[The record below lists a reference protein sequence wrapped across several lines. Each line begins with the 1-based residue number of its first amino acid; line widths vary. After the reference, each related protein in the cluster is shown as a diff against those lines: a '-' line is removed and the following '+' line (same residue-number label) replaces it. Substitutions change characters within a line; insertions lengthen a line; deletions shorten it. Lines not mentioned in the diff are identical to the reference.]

1 MLKIT
6 YTTVVNENYR
16 PYLDLL
22 IKSHQMF
29 SRIDL
34 TVYTVNFE
42 IKNNKYSNVKFIQ
55 LVDENLQEFDITGKN
70 KYIKNEYEKHKY
82 TTLLKSKVLKKFSD
96 LYDYYFFI
104 DADGLLT
111 KNSDTLVINTI
122 NEFGFCKFPISVKY
136 SHQYSTTH
144 KYSENVFDESGAF
157 NPKSLGYYPLIELYN
172 TEFSEIDYL
181 TTYCVYYT
189 KECIDFLNEV
199 EEICFDDTV
208 IKDYDK
214 YLPLGD
220 ETVFNY
226 LYSKYNFNKFI
237 SAYLCFNV
245 NPWLEISEVKNNIKL
260 LNNFIS
266 FIHTKRYYLDLQD
279 EKNFNNLKFNDYEQ
293 IFEILQEKE
302 SLDSKINIISFEK
315 QPELDIVNFNLNG
328 DFNSSFNLRI
338 VSLFRP
344 NEEYSFTMHLQNNV
358 NFFIGKKNNGWVK
371 DLHLLITYF
380 NGNDNII
387 KDCIKI
393 N

>member
-1 MLKIT
+1 MLKIS
-6 YTTVVNENYR
+6 YTTIVNEHFE
-16 PYLDLL
+16 PYLQQL

-42 IKNNKYSNVKFIQ
+42 IKNNEYSNVNFIK
-55 LVDENLQEFDITGKN
+55 LIDKNLQEFDETGTN

-111 KNSDTLVINTI
+111 KNSDTLVLNTI

-136 SHQYSTTH
+136 FYQYSTTH
-144 KYSENVFDESGAF
+144 KYNENYFDDMGVF
-157 NPKSLGYYPLIELYN
+157 NPKALSYYPLIELYQ
-172 TEFSEIDYL
+172 TEFSQIEYL

-189 KECIDFLNEV
+189 KECIDFLDEV
-199 EEICFDDTV
+199 EQICFDDNV
-208 IKDYDK
+208 IKDYDR

-226 LYSKYNFNKFI
+226 LYSKYNFSKFI
-237 SAYLCFNV
+237 SAYLCFDV
-245 NPWLEISEVKNNIKL
+245 NPWLEISEVVNNLKL
-260 LNNFIS
+260 LSNFIS
-266 FIHTKRYYLDLQD
+266 FIHTKRYNSDLQD
-279 EKNFNNLKFNDYEQ
+279 NKKINDIKINDYEQ
-293 IFEILQEKE
+293 IFEVLQEIE
-302 SLDSKINIISFEK
+302 SLESKINVISFEK
-315 QPELDIVNFNLNG
+315 QPELDIIKFNLNG
-328 DFNSSFNLRI
+328 DYNSNFNLKI

-344 NEEYSFTMHLQNNV
+344 NEEYSFNMYLQDNV
-358 NFFIGKKNNGWVK
+358 NFFIAKKNNGWVR
-371 DLHLLITYF
+371 DLHLITAHFKGY
-380 NGNDNII
+380 GNII

>member
-1 MLKIT
+1 MLKIS
-6 YTTVVNENYR
+6 YTTIVNRDFEY
-16 PYLDLL
+16 YLHQL

-34 TVYTVNFE
+34 TVYTINFE
-42 IKNNKYSNVKFIQ
+42 IKNNEYKNVNFVTFI
-55 LVDENLQEFDITGKN
+55 DENLQEFEDTGKN

-82 TTLLKSKVLKKFSD
+82 TTLLKSKVLKNFSD

-111 KNSDTLVINTI
+111 KNSDTLVINSI

-136 SHQYSTTH
+136 FYQYSTTH
-144 KYSENVFDESGAF
+144 KYKEKVFYESGIF
-157 NPKSLGYYPLIELYN
+157 NPKSLGYYPLIELYGTDFN
-172 TEFSEIDYL
+172 QIDYL

-189 KECIDFLNEV
+189 KECIDFLDEV
-199 EEICFDDTV
+199 EKICFDENV

-226 LYSKYNFNKFI
+226 LYSKYNFNNFI
-237 SAYLCFNV
+237 SSYLCFDI
-245 NPWLEISEVKNNIKL
+245 NPEVDMMVVKNNLKL

-266 FIHTKRYYLDLQD
+266 FIHTKRYVPNL
-279 EKNFNNLKFNDYEQ
+279 EHIKKFNNLKIEDYNQ
-293 IFEILQEKE
+293 IFEVLQEKE
-302 SLDSKINIISFEK
+302 EINSNINVTSFNTTNG
-315 QPELDIVNFNLNG
+315 LDIINFNLNG
-328 DFNSSFNLRI
+328 DYNSNYNLKV

-344 NEEYSFTMHLQNNV
+344 NEEYSFNIDLHDNV
-358 NFFIGKKNNGWVK
+358 NYFVGKKSDVWIK

-380 NGNDNII
+380 NGYANII
-387 KDCIKI
+387 KDCVKI
-393 N
+393 T

>member
-1 MLKIT
+1 MLKIS
-6 YTTVVNENYR
+6 YTTIVNEHFE
-16 PYLDLL
+16 PYLQQL

-42 IKNNKYSNVKFIQ
+42 IKNNEYSNVNFIK
-55 LVDENLQEFDITGKN
+55 LIDENLQEFDETGTN

-111 KNSDTLVINTI
+111 KNSDTLVLNTI
-122 NEFGFCKFPISVKY
+122 NEFVFCKFPISVKY
-136 SHQYSTTH
+136 FYQYSTTH
-144 KYSENVFDESGAF
+144 KYNENYFDNMGVF
-157 NPKSLGYYPLIELYN
+157 NPKALAYYPLIELYQ
-172 TEFSEIDYL
+172 TEFSQIEYL

-189 KECIDFLNEV
+189 KECVDFLDEV
-199 EEICFDDTV
+199 EQICFDDNV
-208 IKDYDK
+208 IKDYDR

-226 LYSKYNFNKFI
+226 LYSKYNFSKFI
-237 SAYLCFNV
+237 SSYLCFDV
-245 NPWLEISEVKNNIKL
+245 NPWLEISEVINNLKL

-266 FIHTKRYYLDLQD
+266 FIHTKRYNPDLQD
-279 EKNFNNLKFNDYEQ
+279 NKKINDIKINDYEQ
-293 IFEILQEKE
+293 IFEVLQEIE
-302 SLDSKINIISFEK
+302 SLESKINVMSFEK
-315 QPELDIVNFNLNG
+315 QPELDIIKFNLNG
-328 DFNSSFNLRI
+328 DYDSNFNLKI

-344 NEEYSFTMHLQNNV
+344 NEEYSFNMHLQDNV
-358 NFFIGKKNNGWVK
+358 NFFIAKKNNGWVR
-371 DLHLLITYF
+371 DLHLITAHFKGY
-380 NGNDNII
+380 GNII
-387 KDCIKI
+387 KDCVKI

>member
-16 PYLDLL
+16 PYLDFL

-42 IKNNKYSNVKFIQ
+42 IKNNNYSNVNFIQ
-55 LVDENLQEFDITGKN
+55 LVDENLQEFDTTGKN
-70 KYIKNEYEKHKY
+70 KYIKSEYEKHKY

-111 KNSDTLVINTI
+111 KNSDTLVINAI

-136 SHQYSTTH
+136 FHQYSTTH
-144 KYSENVFDESGAF
+144 KYNENVFDESGAF

-199 EEICFDDTV
+199 EEICFDDNV
-208 IKDYDK
+208 INNYDK

-237 SAYLCFNV
+237 SSYLCFNV
-245 NPWLEISEVKNNIKL
+245 NPWLEISEVKNNLKL

-266 FIHTKRYYLDLQD
+266 FIHTKRYYLDSQD
-279 EKNFNNLKFNDYEQ
+279 EKNFNNLKFNDYEE
-293 IFEILQEKE
+293 IFEVLQEKE
-302 SLDSKINIISFEK
+302 SLDSKINITSFKK
-315 QPELDIVNFNLNG
+315 QPKLDIINFNLNG
-328 DFNSSFNLRI
+328 DFNSNFNLRI

-344 NEEYSFTMHLQNNV
+344 NEEYSFNINLQDNINYFV
-358 NFFIGKKNNGWVK
+358 GKKSDVWIK

-380 NGNDNII
+380 NGYNNII
-387 KDCIKI
+387 KDCVKI
-393 N
+393 T

>member
-1 MLKIT
+1 MLKIS
-6 YTTVVNENYR
+6 YTTIVNRDFE
-16 PYLDLL
+16 PYLEQL

-34 TVYTVNFE
+34 TVYTINFE
-42 IKNNKYSNVKFIQ
+42 INNDDYRNVKFIQ
-55 LVDENLQEFDITGKN
+55 FVDENLQEFDETGEN

-82 TTLLKSKVLKKFSD
+82 TTLLKTKVLKNFSD

-111 KNSDTLVINTI
+111 KNSDTLVINSI

-136 SHQYSTTH
+136 FYQYSTTH
-144 KYSENVFDESGAF
+144 KYKENVFDELGVF
-157 NPKSLGYYPLIELYN
+157 NPKSLGYYPLIELYG

-189 KECIDFLNEV
+189 KECIEFLNEV
-199 EEICFDDTV
+199 EKICFDENV
-208 IKDYDK
+208 IKDYDR

-226 LYSKYNFNKFI
+226 LYSKYNFTKFI
-237 SAYLCFNV
+237 SSYLCFDI
-245 NPWLEISEVKNNIKL
+245 NPEVKITEVKNNLSL

-266 FIHTKRYYLDLQD
+266 FIHTKRYVPNL
-279 EKNFNNLKFNDYEQ
+279 EHVKKFNNLKIEDYHQ
-293 IFEILQEKE
+293 IFKVLQEKE
-302 SLDSKINIISFEK
+302 EINSKINITSFDIGND
-315 QPELDIVNFNLNG
+315 LDIINFNLNG
-328 DFNSSFNLRI
+328 EYNSNFNLKV

-344 NEEYSFTMHLQNNV
+344 NEEYSFNMNLQDNINYFV
-358 NFFIGKKNNGWVK
+358 GKRSDVWIK

-380 NGNDNII
+380 NGYANII
-387 KDCIKI
+387 KDCVKI
-393 N
+393 T

>member
-1 MLKIT
+1 MLKIS
-6 YTTVVNENYR
+6 YTTIVNEHFE
-16 PYLDLL
+16 PYLQQL

-42 IKNNKYSNVKFIQ
+42 IKNNEYSNVNFIKF
-55 LVDENLQEFDITGKN
+55 VDENLQEFDEKGKN

-111 KNSDTLVINTI
+111 KNSDTLVINSI

-136 SHQYSTTH
+136 FYQYSTTH
-144 KYSENVFDESGAF
+144 KYKEKVFYESGIF
-157 NPKSLGYYPLIELYN
+157 NPKSLGYYPLIELYGTDFN
-172 TEFSEIDYL
+172 QIDYL

-189 KECIDFLNEV
+189 KECIDFLDEV
-199 EEICFDDTV
+199 EKICFDENV

-226 LYSKYNFNKFI
+226 LYSKYNFNHFI
-237 SAYLCFNV
+237 SSYLCFDI
-245 NPWLEISEVKNNIKL
+245 NPEVDIMVVKNNLRL

-266 FIHTKRYYLDLQD
+266 FIHTKRYVPNL
-279 EKNFNNLKFNDYEQ
+279 EHVKKFNNLKIEDYNQ
-293 IFEILQEKE
+293 IFEVLQEKE
-302 SLDSKINIISFEK
+302 KINSNINVTSFNTTNG
-315 QPELDIVNFNLNG
+315 LDIINFNLNG
-328 DFNSSFNLRI
+328 DYNSNFNLKV

-344 NEEYSFTMHLQNNV
+344 NEEYSFNIDLHDNV
-358 NFFIGKKNNGWVK
+358 NYFVGKKSDVWIK

-380 NGNDNII
+380 NGYANII
-387 KDCIKI
+387 KDCVKLT
-393 N
+393 

>member
-1 MLKIT
+1 MLKIS
-6 YTTVVNENYR
+6 YTTIVNEHFE
-16 PYLDLL
+16 PYLQQL

-42 IKNNKYSNVKFIQ
+42 IKNNEYSNVNFIK
-55 LVDENLQEFDITGKN
+55 LIDENLQEFDETGTN

-111 KNSDTLVINTI
+111 KNSDTLVLNTI

-136 SHQYSTTH
+136 FYQYSTTH
-144 KYSENVFDESGAF
+144 KYNENYFDNMGVF
-157 NPKSLGYYPLIELYN
+157 NPKALAYYPLIELYQ
-172 TEFSEIDYL
+172 TEFSQIEYL

-189 KECIDFLNEV
+189 KECVDFLDEV
-199 EEICFDDTV
+199 EQICFDDNV
-208 IKDYDK
+208 IKDYDR

-226 LYSKYNFNKFI
+226 LYSKYNFSKII
-237 SAYLCFNV
+237 SSYLCFDV
-245 NPWLEISEVKNNIKL
+245 NPWLEISEVINNLKL

-266 FIHTKRYYLDLQD
+266 FIHTKRYNPDLQD
-279 EKNFNNLKFNDYEQ
+279 NKKINDIKINDYEQ
-293 IFEILQEKE
+293 IFEVLQEIE
-302 SLDSKINIISFEK
+302 SLESKINVMSFEK
-315 QPELDIVNFNLNG
+315 QPELDIIKFNLNG
-328 DFNSSFNLRI
+328 DYDSNFNLKI

-344 NEEYSFTMHLQNNV
+344 NEEYSFNMHLQDNV
-358 NFFIGKKNNGWVK
+358 NFFIAKKNNGWVR
-371 DLHLLITYF
+371 DLHLITAHFKGY
-380 NGNDNII
+380 GNII
-387 KDCIKI
+387 KDCVKI

>member
-1 MLKIT
+1 MLKIS
-6 YTTVVNENYR
+6 YTTIVNRDFE
-16 PYLDLL
+16 PYLEQL

-34 TVYTVNFE
+34 TVYTINFDYE
-42 IKNNKYSNVKFIQ
+42 SKEYKNINFIQ
-55 LVDENLQEFDITGKN
+55 LVDENLQEFDKTGKN
-70 KYIKNEYEKHKY
+70 KYIKNTYEKHKY
-82 TTLLKSKVLKKFSD
+82 TTLLKPKILKKFSD

-104 DADGLLT
+104 DVDGLLT

-144 KYSENVFDESGAF
+144 KYKENVFVESGDF
-157 NPKSLGYYPLIELYN
+157 NPKSLGYYPLIELYK
-172 TEFSEIDYL
+172 TEFSQIDYL

-189 KECIDFLNEV
+189 KECIDFLDEA
-199 EEICFDDTV
+199 EEICFDDNV

-226 LYSKYNFNKFI
+226 LYSKYNFSRFI
-237 SAYLCFNV
+237 SAYLCFNI
-245 NPWLEISEVKNNIKL
+245 NPGLEISEAVNNLKL
-260 LNNFIS
+260 LNNFVS
-266 FIHTKRYYLDLQD
+266 FVHTKRYNLDSVD
-279 EKNFNNLKFNDYEQ
+279 GKKFNDLKFNDYDQ
-293 IFEILQEKE
+293 IFEALQEKE
-302 SLDSKINIISFEK
+302 SLESKINIASFEK

-328 DFNSSFNLRI
+328 DFNSFFNLRI

-344 NEEYSFTMHLQNNV
+344 NEEYSFGMHLQDNV
-358 NFFIGKKNNGWVK
+358 NFFIGKKTDVWVR

-387 KDCIKI
+387 KDCVKI
-393 N
+393 S

>member
-42 IKNNKYSNVKFIQ
+42 IKNNKYSNVNFIQ
-55 LVDENLQEFDITGKN
+55 LVDENLLEFDNTGKN

-82 TTLLKSKVLKKFSD
+82 TTLLKSKVLKKFLD

-122 NEFGFCKFPISVKY
+122 NEFGFCKFPVSVKY
-136 SHQYSTTH
+136 FYQYSTTH
-144 KYSENVFDESGAF
+144 KYNENVFNESGVF

-189 KECIDFLNEV
+189 KECVDFLNEV

-237 SAYLCFNV
+237 SSYLCFNV
-245 NPWLEISEVKNNIKL
+245 NPWLEISKVKNNLKL

-266 FIHTKRYYLDLQD
+266 FIHTKRYHLDLQD
-279 EKNFNNLKFNDYEQ
+279 EKNFNNLKFNDYEE
-293 IFEILQEKE
+293 IFEVLQEKE
-302 SLDSKINIISFEK
+302 SLDSKINITSFKK
-315 QPELDIVNFNLNG
+315 QAGLDIVNFNLNG
-328 DFNSSFNLRI
+328 DFNSDFNLRI
-338 VSLFRP
+338 ISLFRP
-344 NEEYSFTMHLQNNV
+344 NEEYSFNINLQDNINYFV
-358 NFFIGKKNNGWVK
+358 GKKSDVWIK

-380 NGNDNII
+380 NGYANII
-387 KDCIKI
+387 KDCVKLT
-393 N
+393 

>member
-1 MLKIT
+1 MLKIS
-6 YTTVVNENYR
+6 YTTIVNEHFE
-16 PYLDLL
+16 PYLQQL

-42 IKNNKYSNVKFIQ
+42 IKNNEYNNVNFIK
-55 LVDENLQEFDITGKN
+55 LIDENLQEFDETGTN

-111 KNSDTLVINTI
+111 KNSDTLVLNTI

-136 SHQYSTTH
+136 FYQYSTTH
-144 KYSENVFDESGAF
+144 KYNENYFDDMGVF
-157 NPKSLGYYPLIELYN
+157 NPKALAYYPLIELYQI
-172 TEFSEIDYL
+172 EFSQIEYL

-189 KECIDFLNEV
+189 KECVDFLDEV
-199 EEICFDDTV
+199 EQICFDDNV
-208 IKDYDK
+208 IKDYDR

-226 LYSKYNFNKFI
+226 LYSKYNFSKFI
-237 SAYLCFNV
+237 SSYLCFDV
-245 NPWLEISEVKNNIKL
+245 NPWLEISEVIHNLKL

-266 FIHTKRYYLDLQD
+266 FIHTKRYNPDLQD
-279 EKNFNNLKFNDYEQ
+279 NKKINDIKINDYEQ
-293 IFEILQEKE
+293 IFEVLQEIE
-302 SLDSKINIISFEK
+302 SLESKINVISFEK
-315 QPELDIVNFNLNG
+315 QPELDIIKFNLNG
-328 DFNSSFNLRI
+328 DYDSNFNLKI
-338 VSLFRP
+338 VSLFCP
-344 NEEYSFTMHLQNNV
+344 NEEYSFNMHLQDNV
-358 NFFIGKKNNGWVK
+358 NFFITKKNNGWVR
-371 DLHLLITYF
+371 DLHLITAHFKGY
-380 NGNDNII
+380 GNII
-387 KDCIKI
+387 KDCVKI

>member
-55 LVDENLQEFDITGKN
+55 LVYENLQEFDITGKN

-136 SHQYSTTH
+136 FYQYSTTH
-144 KYSENVFDESGAF
+144 KYNENVFDESGVF

-245 NPWLEISEVKNNIKL
+245 NPWLEISAVKNNLKL

-266 FIHTKRYYLDLQD
+266 FIHTKRYHLDLQD
-279 EKNFNNLKFNDYEQ
+279 EKNFNNLKFNDYEE

>member
-1 MLKIT
+1 MLKIS
-6 YTTVVNENYR
+6 YTTIVNEQFE
-16 PYLDLL
+16 PYLQQL

-42 IKNNKYSNVKFIQ
+42 IKNNEYSNVNFIK
-55 LVDENLQEFDITGKN
+55 LIDENLQEFDEKGEN

-136 SHQYSTTH
+136 FHQYSTTH
-144 KYSENVFDESGAF
+144 KYNENYFNDIGAF
-157 NPKSLGYYPLIELYN
+157 NPKALGYYPLIELYK
-172 TEFSEIDYL
+172 TEFSQIDYL

-189 KECIDFLNEV
+189 KECIDFLDEV
-199 EEICFDDTV
+199 EKICFDGSV

-226 LYSKYNFNKFI
+226 LYSKYNFSKFI
-237 SAYLCFNV
+237 SAYLCFNI

-260 LNNFIS
+260 SNNFIS
-266 FIHTKRYYLDLQD
+266 FIHTKRYNLDLQD
-279 EKNFNNLKFNDYEQ
+279 EKKFNNLKINDYDQ
-293 IFEILQEKE
+293 IFEVLQEKE
-302 SLDSKINIISFEK
+302 SPESKINIASFEK
-315 QPELDIVNFNLNG
+315 HPGLDMVKFNLDS
-328 DFNSSFNLRI
+328 DFNSNFNLRI

-344 NEEYSFTMHLQNNV
+344 NEEYFFNMDLYNNV
-358 NFFIGKKNNGWVK
+358 NYYVCKKSDVLIK

-380 NGNDNII
+380 KGYNNII
-387 KDCIKI
+387 KDCVKI
-393 N
+393 S

>member
-1 MLKIT
+1 MLKIS
-6 YTTVVNENYR
+6 YTTIVNEHFE
-16 PYLDLL
+16 PYLQQL

-42 IKNNKYSNVKFIQ
+42 IKNNEYSNVNFIK
-55 LVDENLQEFDITGKN
+55 LIDENLQEFDETGTN

-111 KNSDTLVINTI
+111 KNSDTLVLNTI

-136 SHQYSTTH
+136 FYQYSTTH
-144 KYSENVFDESGAF
+144 KYNENYFDNMGVF
-157 NPKSLGYYPLIELYN
+157 NPKALAYYPLIELYQ
-172 TEFSEIDYL
+172 TEFSQIEYL

-189 KECIDFLNEV
+189 KECVDFLDEV
-199 EEICFDDTV
+199 EQICFDDNV
-208 IKDYDK
+208 IKDYDR

-226 LYSKYNFNKFI
+226 LYSKYNFSKFI
-237 SAYLCFNV
+237 SSYLCFDV
-245 NPWLEISEVKNNIKL
+245 NPWLEISEVINNLKL

-266 FIHTKRYYLDLQD
+266 FIHTKRYNPDLQD
-279 EKNFNNLKFNDYEQ
+279 NKKINDIKINDYEQ
-293 IFEILQEKE
+293 IFEVLQEIE
-302 SLDSKINIISFEK
+302 SLESKINVMSFEK
-315 QPELDIVNFNLNG
+315 QPELDIIKFNLNG
-328 DFNSSFNLRI
+328 DYDSNFNLKI

-344 NEEYSFTMHLQNNV
+344 NEEYSFNMHLQDNV
-358 NFFIGKKNNGWVK
+358 NFFIAKKNNGWVR
-371 DLHLLITYF
+371 DLHLITAHFKGY
-380 NGNDNII
+380 GNII
-387 KDCIKI
+387 KDCVKI

>member
-1 MLKIT
+1 MLRVT
-6 YTTVVNENYR
+6 YTTIVNKDYE
-16 PYLDLL
+16 PYLEQL

-34 TVYTVNFE
+34 TVYTINFE
-42 IKNNKYSNVKFIQ
+42 IDNDTYTNINFVKLI
-55 LVDENLQEFDITGKN
+55 DENLLEFDDTGKN

-82 TTLLKSKVLKKFSD
+82 TTLLKSKVLKKFSET
-96 LYDYYFFI
+96 YDYYFFI

-111 KNSDTLVINTI
+111 KNSDTLVINSI

-136 SHQYSTTH
+136 FHQYSSTH
-144 KYSENVFDESGAF
+144 KYSEKVYDELGNF
-157 NPKSLGYYPLIELYN
+157 NRKSLSYHPLIELYKTN
-172 TEFSEIDYL
+172 FNQIDYL

-189 KECIDFLNEV
+189 RDCVDFLNEV
-199 EEICFDDTV
+199 EKICFDETV

-226 LYSKYNFNKFI
+226 LYSKYNFNKYI
-237 SAYLCFNV
+237 SAYLCFNIH
-245 NPWLEISEVKNNIKL
+245 PYMKISDVRNNLKL

-266 FIHTKRYYLDLQD
+266 FIHTKRNGND
-279 EKNFNNLKFNDYEQ
+279 KKFNTLEIKDYDS
-293 IFEILQEKE
+293 IFDILKE
-302 SLDSKINIISFEK
+302 TKSYESKINITLFDK
-315 QPELDIVNFNLNG
+315 RDGLDIIEFNLNENY
-328 DFNSSFNLRI
+328 NSNFYIRV

-344 NEEYSFTMHLQNNV
+344 NEECVFIMDLYDNV
-358 NFFIGKKNNGWVK
+358 NYFIGKKTDVWIK
-371 DLHLLITYF
+371 DLHLIITYF
-380 NGNDNII
+380 DGYNNII

>member
-1 MLKIT
+1 MLKIS
-6 YTTVVNENYR
+6 YTTIVNRDFE
-16 PYLDLL
+16 PYLEQL

-34 TVYTVNFE
+34 TVYTINFE
-42 IKNNKYSNVKFIQ
+42 IQNDKYNNVNFVTFI
-55 LVDENLQEFDITGKN
+55 DENLQEFDDTGKN

-96 LYDYYFFI
+96 SYDYYFFI
-104 DADGLLT
+104 DADGILT

-122 NEFGFCKFPISVKY
+122 NEFGVCKFPISVKY
-136 SHQYSTTH
+136 FYQYSTTH
-144 KYSENVFDESGAF
+144 KYRQNVFDESGVF

-172 TEFSEIDYL
+172 TEFNHIDYL

-189 KECIDFLNEV
+189 KECVDFLDEV
-199 EEICFDDTV
+199 EKICFDENV

-237 SAYLCFNV
+237 SSYLCFDI
-245 NPWLEISEVKNNIKL
+245 NPEVDIIDVKNNLKL

-266 FIHTKRYYLDLQD
+266 FIHTKRYVPNSEY
-279 EKNFNNLKFNDYEQ
+279 EKKFNNLKIEDYNQ
-293 IFEILQEKE
+293 IFEVLRQKE
-302 SLDSKINIISFEK
+302 EINSKINITSLDTNND
-315 QPELDIVNFNLNG
+315 LDILNFNLN
-328 DFNSSFNLRI
+328 DDYNSNFNLKV

-344 NEEYSFTMHLQNNV
+344 NEEYSFNMNLQ
-358 NFFIGKKNNGWVK
+358 
-371 DLHLLITYF
+371 
-380 NGNDNII
+380 DNIF
-387 KDCIKI
+387 K
-393 N
+393 

>member
-1 MLKIT
+1 MLKIS
-6 YTTVVNENYR
+6 YTTIVNRDFEH
-16 PYLDLL
+16 YLHQL

-34 TVYTVNFE
+34 TVYTINFE
-42 IKNNKYSNVKFIQ
+42 IKNDEYKNVNFVTFI
-55 LVDENLQEFDITGKN
+55 DENLQEFDDTGKN

-82 TTLLKSKVLKKFSD
+82 TTLLKSKVLKNFSD

-111 KNSDTLVINTI
+111 KNSDTLVINSI

-136 SHQYSTTH
+136 FYQYSTTH
-144 KYSENVFDESGAF
+144 KYKEKVFYESGIF
-157 NPKSLGYYPLIELYN
+157 NPKSLGYYPLIELYGTDFN
-172 TEFSEIDYL
+172 QIDYL

-189 KECIDFLNEV
+189 KECIDFLDEV
-199 EEICFDDTV
+199 EKICFDENV

-226 LYSKYNFNKFI
+226 LYSKYNFNNFI
-237 SAYLCFNV
+237 SSYLCFDI
-245 NPWLEISEVKNNIKL
+245 NPEVDMMVVKNNLRL

-266 FIHTKRYYLDLQD
+266 FIHTKRYVPNL
-279 EKNFNNLKFNDYEQ
+279 EHVKKFNNLKIEDYNQ
-293 IFEILQEKE
+293 IFEVLQEKE
-302 SLDSKINIISFEK
+302 EINSNINITSFNTTNG
-315 QPELDIVNFNLNG
+315 LDIINFNLNG
-328 DFNSSFNLRI
+328 DYNSNFNLKV

-344 NEEYSFTMHLQNNV
+344 NEEYSFNIDLHDNV
-358 NFFIGKKNNGWVK
+358 NYFVGKKSDVWIK

-380 NGNDNII
+380 NGYANII
-387 KDCIKI
+387 KDCVKLT
-393 N
+393 

>member
-1 MLKIT
+1 MLKIS
-6 YTTVVNENYR
+6 YTTIVNRDFE
-16 PYLDLL
+16 PYLEQL

-34 TVYTVNFE
+34 TVYTINFE
-42 IKNNKYSNVKFIQ
+42 IQNDKYNNVNFVTFI
-55 LVDENLQEFDITGKN
+55 DENLQEFDDTGKN

-96 LYDYYFFI
+96 SYDYYFFI
-104 DADGLLT
+104 DADGILT

-122 NEFGFCKFPISVKY
+122 NEFGLCKFPISVKY
-136 SHQYSTTH
+136 FYQYSTTH
-144 KYSENVFDESGAF
+144 KYRQNVFDESGVF

-172 TEFSEIDYL
+172 TEFNHIDYL

-189 KECIDFLNEV
+189 KECVDFLDEV
-199 EEICFDDTV
+199 EKICFDENV

-237 SAYLCFNV
+237 SSYLCFDI
-245 NPWLEISEVKNNIKL
+245 NPEVDIIDVKNNLKL

-266 FIHTKRYYLDLQD
+266 FIHTKRYVPNSEY
-279 EKNFNNLKFNDYEQ
+279 EKKFNNLKIEDYNQ
-293 IFEILQEKE
+293 IFEVLRQKE
-302 SLDSKINIISFEK
+302 EINSKINITSLDTNND
-315 QPELDIVNFNLNG
+315 LDILNFNLN
-328 DFNSSFNLRI
+328 DDYNSNFNLKV

-344 NEEYSFTMHLQNNV
+344 NEEYSFNMNLQDNV
-358 NFFIGKKNNGWVK
+358 NYFVGKNSDVWIK

-380 NGNDNII
+380 NGYANII
-387 KDCIKI
+387 KDCVKI
-393 N
+393 T

>member
-1 MLKIT
+1 MLKIS
-6 YTTVVNENYR
+6 YTTIVNRDFE
-16 PYLDLL
+16 PYLHQL

-34 TVYTVNFE
+34 TVYTINFE
-42 IKNNKYSNVKFIQ
+42 IKNEDYKNVNFVTFI
-55 LVDENLQEFDITGKN
+55 DNNLQEFDDTGKN

-82 TTLLKSKVLKKFSD
+82 TTLLKSKVLKNFSD

-111 KNSDTLVINTI
+111 KNSDTLVINSI

-136 SHQYSTTH
+136 FYQYSTTH
-144 KYSENVFDESGAF
+144 KYKEKVFYESGIF
-157 NPKSLGYYPLIELYN
+157 NPKSLGYYPLIELYETDFN
-172 TEFSEIDYL
+172 QIDYL

-189 KECIDFLNEV
+189 KECIDFLDEV
-199 EEICFDDTV
+199 EKICFDENV

-226 LYSKYNFNKFI
+226 LYSKYNFNNFI
-237 SAYLCFNV
+237 SSYLCFDI
-245 NPWLEISEVKNNIKL
+245 NPEVDMMVVKNNLKL

-266 FIHTKRYYLDLQD
+266 FIHTKRYVPNL
-279 EKNFNNLKFNDYEQ
+279 EHVKKFNNLKIEDYNQ
-293 IFEILQEKE
+293 IFEVLLEKE
-302 SLDSKINIISFEK
+302 KINSNINVTSLNTTNG
-315 QPELDIVNFNLNG
+315 LDIINFNLNG
-328 DFNSSFNLRI
+328 DYNSNFNLKV

-344 NEEYSFTMHLQNNV
+344 NEEYSFNIDLYDNV
-358 NFFIGKKNNGWVK
+358 NYFVGKKSDVWIK

-380 NGNDNII
+380 NGYANII
-387 KDCIKI
+387 KDCVKLT
-393 N
+393 

>member
-42 IKNNKYSNVKFIQ
+42 IKNNKYSNVNFIQ
-55 LVDENLQEFDITGKN
+55 LVDENLLEFDNTGKN

-82 TTLLKSKVLKKFSD
+82 TTLLKSKVLKKFLD

-122 NEFGFCKFPISVKY
+122 NEFGFCKFPVSVKY
-136 SHQYSTTH
+136 FYQYSTTH
-144 KYSENVFDESGAF
+144 KYNENVFNESGVF

-189 KECIDFLNEV
+189 KECVDFLNEV

-245 NPWLEISEVKNNIKL
+245 NPWLEISKVKNNLKL

-266 FIHTKRYYLDLQD
+266 FIHTKRYHLDLQD
-279 EKNFNNLKFNDYEQ
+279 EKNFNNLKFNDYEE
-293 IFEILQEKE
+293 IFEVLQEKE
-302 SLDSKINIISFEK
+302 SLDSKINITSFKK
-315 QPELDIVNFNLNG
+315 QAGLDIVNFNLNG
-328 DFNSSFNLRI
+328 DFNSDFNLRI
-338 VSLFRP
+338 ISLFRP
-344 NEEYSFTMHLQNNV
+344 NEEYSFNINLQDNINYFV
-358 NFFIGKKNNGWVK
+358 GKKSDVWIK

-380 NGNDNII
+380 NGYNNII
-387 KDCIKI
+387 KDCVKI
-393 N
+393 T

>member
-1 MLKIT
+1 MLKIS
-6 YTTVVNENYR
+6 YTTIVNRDFE
-16 PYLDLL
+16 PYLHQL

-34 TVYTVNFE
+34 TVYTINFE
-42 IKNNKYSNVKFIQ
+42 IKNEDYKNVNFVTFI
-55 LVDENLQEFDITGKN
+55 DNNLQEFDDTGKN

-82 TTLLKSKVLKKFSD
+82 TTLLKSKVLKNFSD

-111 KNSDTLVINTI
+111 KNSDTLVINSI

-136 SHQYSTTH
+136 FYQYSTTH
-144 KYSENVFDESGAF
+144 KYKEKVFYESGIF
-157 NPKSLGYYPLIELYN
+157 NPKSLGYYPLIELYGTDFN
-172 TEFSEIDYL
+172 QIDYL

-189 KECIDFLNEV
+189 KECIDFLDEV
-199 EEICFDDTV
+199 EKICFDENV

-226 LYSKYNFNKFI
+226 LYSKYNFNNFI
-237 SAYLCFNV
+237 SSYLCFDI
-245 NPWLEISEVKNNIKL
+245 NPEVDMMVVKNNLKL

-266 FIHTKRYYLDLQD
+266 FIHTKRYVPNL
-279 EKNFNNLKFNDYEQ
+279 EHIKKFNNLKIEDYNQ
-293 IFEILQEKE
+293 IFEVLQEKE
-302 SLDSKINIISFEK
+302 EINSNINVTSFNTTNG
-315 QPELDIVNFNLNG
+315 LDIINFNLNG
-328 DFNSSFNLRI
+328 DYNSNYNLKV

-344 NEEYSFTMHLQNNV
+344 NEEYSFNIDLHDNV
-358 NFFIGKKNNGWVK
+358 NYFVGKKSDVWIK

-380 NGNDNII
+380 NGYANII
-387 KDCIKI
+387 KDCVKI
-393 N
+393 T